1 MGNDEGNNVSK
12 LIYLMGPS
20 GCGKDALISAMREQP
35 PANLLFAHRYVT
47 RPWKSGNEN
56 HIELSDAEFKKRRE
70 SGLFCL
76 DWEAHGHQYG
86 IGCEV
91 THWLSSGHS
100 VLVNGSRGHLAA
112 AASAFRD
119 RLLPVMITVDKD
131 RLKERLIARGRES
144 IEAIEARL
152 ERSHLSINNPSCDYQ
167 LVDNNGRLEDALS
180 ALTLLIKTANHQ
192 P

>member
-1 MGNDEGNNVSK
+1 MSK

-35 PANLLFAHRYVT
+35 PAKLLFAHRYVT

-56 HIELSDAEFKKRRE
+56 HIELSDTEFQKRRE

-76 DWEAHGHQYG
+76 DWAAHGHQYG

-91 THWLSSGHS
+91 TNWLSSGHS
-100 VLVNGSRGHLAA
+100 VLVNGSRGHLAEA
-112 AASAFRD
+112 ATAFQD
-119 RLLPVMITVDKD
+119 CLIPVMITVDKD

-144 IEAIEARL
+144 KESIEARL
-152 ERSHLSINNPSCDYQ
+152 ERSNLSIDNPPCDYR
-167 LVDNNGRLEDALS
+167 LIDNNGRLENALVELN
-180 ALTLLIKTANHQ
+180 ALVSSN
-192 P
+192 